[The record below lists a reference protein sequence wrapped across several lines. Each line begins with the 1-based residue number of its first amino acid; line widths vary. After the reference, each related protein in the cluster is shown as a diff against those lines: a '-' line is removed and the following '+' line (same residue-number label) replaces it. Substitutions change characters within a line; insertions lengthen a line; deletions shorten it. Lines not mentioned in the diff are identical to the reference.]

1 MQKIFLHFDMNSY
14 FASVEQQANP
24 FYRGKPLGVCAT
36 LTSHGCIIA
45 SSKEAKKVGIKTGC
59 RVDEAKFLYPDV
71 ILVEVDP
78 AKYRSCT
85 EKIMQIARDYTDD
98 IELYSIDEAFLDL
111 TGYIQ
116 TFDEA
121 ITIAEKIRKRITDE
135 VGEWLTCSMG
145 VAPTRWLAKFAS
157 DTTEKGT
164 TLLLDKTN
172 LYSYIKGRDL
182 EEAWGIAGAT
192 ATSLNKLGIYSLGEL
207 AKYPLMNLMR
217 VFGIRG
223 YHLWANLNC
232 VELSGLEKRA
242 IPKSVG
248 HSHVLRKRTRDI
260 MFHKSIVMRLA
271 ERTGRRLR
279 DLGLEAHGI
288 YAYTRLEARGS
299 IGGSKKIHEG
309 IASTRKIY
317 SYVWQMLEEGIQK
330 DLPTFYALGLFRL
343 RPQSNQLSLFDKPK
357 PERLI
362 RALDEINNRYGEEVI
377 AQGEVSVL
385 DKYHAPDRIGFRKTV
400 GLDY

>member
-45 SSKEAKKVGIKTGC
+45 SSKEAKAVGIKTGC
-59 RVDEAKFLYPDV
+59 RADEAQFLYPDI

-78 AKYRSCT
+78 PKYRSCT
-85 EKIMQIARDYTDD
+85 EHIMRIVRDYCDD

-111 TGYIQ
+111 SGYVN

-121 ITIAEKIRKRITDE
+121 RAIARAIQSRITHE

-145 VAPTRWLAKFAS
+145 IAPTRWLAKFAS
-157 DTTEKGT
+157 DTTGKGT
-164 TLLLDKTN
+164 ILTLTKEN
-172 LYSYIKGRDL
+172 LSSYLKGRNL

-192 ATSLNKLGIYSLGEL
+192 AARLNALGVYTLYEL
-207 AKYPLMNLMR
+207 AHYPVMNLME
-217 VFGIRG
+217 VMGVRG
-223 YHLWANLNC
+223 YQLWANVNGI
-232 VELSGLEKRA
+232 EMHGLERA
-242 IPKSVG
+242 RQPKSVG

-260 MFHKSIVMRLA
+260 FFHKSIIMRLA

-279 DLGLEAHGI
+279 DL
-288 YAYTRLEARGS
+288 RLEAWGMYAYASLDRFGS
-299 IGGSKKIHEG
+299 IGGRKKINEPVT
-309 IASTRKIY
+309 STRAIY
-317 SYVWQMLEEGIQK
+317 SYVWQMLESDIK
-330 DLPTFYALGLFRL
+330 RDTATYYAIGLFHL
-343 RPQSNQLSLFDKPK
+343 RPKSNQLSLFAKPK
-357 PERLI
+357 PDRLI

-377 AQGEVSVL
+377 AQGELAKL
-385 DKYHAPDRIGFRKTV
+385 DKYHAPDRIGFRKTI
-400 GLDY
+400 GLDI